1 MVTLAYATLILVAV
15 ISSVPMFWMISTSL
29 KEYGREFI
37 YPPEWLPAP
46 IVWRNYIDVWSESS
60 LHIYTLNSFMV
71 AGLATFGTLL
81 SCSIV
86 AFGFARL
93 EFFGKN
99 LLFGI
104 LVATLMLPGIVVLV
118 PTFILFHHLNWINT
132 PLPLVVPWW
141 FGGGAF
147 GGAFYVFLMRQFMLQ
162 LPRELDEAALVDG
175 ASYLRIYW
183 QIILPLARP
192 ALAAT
197 GIFSAIHHWN
207 DFLNPLIFLHSE
219 TWRTLALG
227 LRYFMFAENYG
238 GAMGRWNLMMAA
250 AVVMLLP
257 VLILFFSAQRYFIR
271 GIALTG
277 LTGK

>member
-29 KEYGREFI
+29 KADGLEFI
-37 YPPEWLPAP
+37 YPPEWIPAP

-60 LHIYTLNSFMV
+60 LHLYTLNSFMV

-197 GIFSAIHHWN
+197 GIFSFIHHWN

-227 LRYFMFAENYG
+227 LRYFLHG
-238 GAMGRWNLMMAA
+238 GGSSMMTERWNLMMAA